1 MNTRRACLALAVSCA
16 VVSLSALTACDRRA
30 DEPPPPPAAPLK
42 LQAYLWP
49 GAFWVDIASDQG
61 WFTEAGLEVEVVNT
75 NADYFGAL
83 AAIADGRLDVGFFTL
98 FDAIRFRR
106 EGADLV
112 CVAAVDQS
120 DGMDG
125 IVARHGIAS
134 VTALRHKRVGVAKGS
149 YNDYILGVVLAYEG
163 MARTDL
169 TIVDVP
175 GEQSPAALA
184 RGAVDAAVTW
194 EPYLTDAKAR
204 SNGRKLWDSSRIPGI
219 SPSMLTT
226 RRAVARSRTAEL
238 QKLLQIW
245 QRGAEFIR
253 RRPDDAFVIVARVNK
268 VPLATVRALAAL
280 DRVLTLRDN
289 LDAFS
294 YAQGFTSLHG
304 TIRVMNDYFARQGT
318 AGPSVDSD
326 ALLDPRFLKGL
337 P

>member
-1 MNTRRACLALAVSCA
+1 MNARRVFLALAVSCA
-16 VVSLSALTACDRRA
+16 VAALSALAACDRRA
-30 DEPPPPPAAPLK
+30 DAPPPPPAAPLK
-42 LQAYLWP
+42 VQAYFWP
-49 GAFWVDIASDQG
+49 GAFWVDIANDQG
-61 WFTEAGLEVEVVNT
+61 WFREAGLEVDVVNT

-83 AAIADGRLDVGFFTL
+83 TAIADGRLDVGFFTL

-112 CVAAVDQS
+112 CLAAVDQS

-125 IVARHGIAS
+125 IVARPGIAS
-134 VTALRHKRVGVAKGS
+134 VAALRRKRVGVAKGS
-149 YNDYILGVVLAYEG
+149 YNDYILGIVLAYEG
-163 MARTDL
+163 VARTDL

-175 GEQSPAALA
+175 GEKAPAALA

-194 EPYLTDAKAR
+194 EPYLTDAMAR
-204 SNGRKLWDSSRIPGI
+204 LKGRKLWESSRIPGI

-226 RRAVARSRTAEL
+226 RQGVARSRAAEL
-238 QKLLQIW
+238 QKLMQVW

-280 DRVLTLRDN
+280 DRVLTLQEN

-304 TIRVMNDYFARQGT
+304 TVRVMNDYFARQRV
-318 AGPSVDSD
+318 AGPPVDSD